1 MKGNSPVEYNPL
13 FSKKLV
19 GAKLLILAL
28 FSLFLIWFIKSR
40 SSPKSE
46 AALVGVGET
55 EGVETGIDL
64 DVSHIEFLPKY
75 NRYRVEY
82 PDGLPTLR
90 PIPGDPDND
99 PSNDKHFP
107 DQGETVY
114 FKAHFVNHGG
124 TASPAF
130 GYKWYVDGKEIGSGT
145 YAQLGPG
152 QRSDTTVGW
161 RWDNTIKSHRVTF
174 ILDPGNKIGELSESN
189 NKVDEYTDALSLSIF
204 VEQWW
209 YDSISRLKNSV
220 GSYSFEDWLRWQ
232 LGEYKRRFSLA
243 KYGLTPNGVTER
255 VRVDR
260 IVVVPCSE
268 SDLNRWRLY
277 MDTDPYLY
285 QIDGRW
291 QFVADRESLEEKRSL
306 YGDYTSLFLKNYDN
320 GLFHELTHQLGII
333 DDYRFLKPNDPP
345 NHNRIYVK
353 DKKGNFVDPPNEVRC
368 QGLMGGDDA
377 TTIDRGCVLDVPEDH
392 AAYPLNLHKGFRR
405 GFYGE
410 YLYDVPEKNYI
421 QILADDSKPLVGA
434 SVSLYQKAADT
445 EIIDDVPEHTGVTN
459 LNGKIYLKNRQAPS
473 VTTATGHV
481 LRSNPFGKISVVGE
495 NGAFIVKI
503 AYGDQEE
510 FRWLNL
516 RPFNLAYWQ
525 GKKDSATYK
534 IKTGLSR

>member
-1 MKGNSPVEYNPL
+1 MKGNFPVESNQL

-19 GAKLLILAL
+19 GLLLL
-28 FSLFLIWFIKSR
+28 LVLSSLFLTWFIMFR

-46 AALVGVGET
+46 AALVGVGKA

-82 PDGLPTLR
+82 PNGLPTLR
-90 PIPGDPDND
+90 PIPGDHDND

-124 TASPAF
+124 IASPPF
-130 GYKWYVDGKEIGSGT
+130 GYKWYVDGKEIYSGT
-145 YAQLGPG
+145 YAQLAPG
-152 QRSDTTVGW
+152 QRSYTAVGW
-161 RWDNTIKSHRVTF
+161 RWDNAIKSHKVTF
-174 ILDPGNKIGELSESN
+174 VLDPGNKIEELSESN
-189 NKVDEYTDALSLSIF
+189 NKVTEYTDALSLSIF

-209 YDSISRLKNSV
+209 YDSISRQKNAV

-232 LGEYKRRFSLA
+232 LEEYGRRLSFA
-243 KYGLTPNGVTER
+243 KYSLTPNGVNER

-260 IVVVPCSE
+260 ITSVPCSE

-291 QFVADRESLEEKRSL
+291 QFVADRESLKEKRSL
-306 YGDYTSLFLKNYDN
+306 YADYTSRFLKNYDN

-333 DDYRFLKPNDPP
+333 DDYRFLKPNDPQ
-345 NHNRIYVK
+345 NHNLIYVK
-353 DKKGNFVDPPNEVRC
+353 DKNGNFVDPPNEVRC
-368 QGLMGGDDA
+368 QGLMAGDDA
-377 TTIDRGCVLDVPEDH
+377 TTIDRGCVFDVPEDH
-392 AAYPLNLHKGFRR
+392 AAYPLNIHKGLRR

-410 YLYDVPEKNYI
+410 YLYDVPKNNYLS
-421 QILADDSKPLVGA
+421 ILSADGYPLVGA
-434 SVSLYQKAADT
+434 SVSLYQKAKDS
-445 EIIDDVPEHTGVTN
+445 ELIDDIAEHEGVTN
-459 LNGKIYLKNRQAPS
+459 SNGKIYLANKPAPS
-473 VTTATGHV
+473 VVTVTGHT
-481 LRSNPFGKISVVGE
+481 LRDNPFGKISVVGE
-495 NGAFIVKI
+495 NGAFLVKI
-503 AYGDQEE
+503 VYGNQEE
-510 FRWLNL
+510 FRWLTL

-534 IKTGLSR
+534 IKTRLSR